1 MKLHGKLLICARNES
16 VELDRLINIHLGF
29 QRAGVGQWPEQPTRL
44 MTQIWVRYPE
54 EGSGNLSLLSLFLSP
69 EMELITHKSL
79 AQVQLDQ
86 DRDWLE
92 RGFLTPQSFT
102 IDHWHCGVTDNSN
115 AYTERTGSPHSPA
128 SVSQS
133 LLGLSVGDPIEKE
146 DSV

>member
-16 VELDRLINIHLGF
+16 VELDRLINIHLGL
-29 QRAGVGQWPEQPTRL
+29 QHAGVEQWLEQPPRL

-86 DRDWLE
+86 GRDWLE
-92 RGFLTPQSFT
+92 RGFLTPKFHNRPLALWS
-102 IDHWHCGVTDNSN
+102 
-115 AYTERTGSPHSPA
+115 Y
-128 SVSQS
+128 
-133 LLGLSVGDPIEKE
+133 
-146 DSV
+146 